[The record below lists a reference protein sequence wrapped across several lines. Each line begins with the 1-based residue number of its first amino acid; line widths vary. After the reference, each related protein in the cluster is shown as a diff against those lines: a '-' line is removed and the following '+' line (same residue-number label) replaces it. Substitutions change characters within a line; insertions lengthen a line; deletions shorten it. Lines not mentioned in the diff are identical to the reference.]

1 MRAAQRHLQKLSFT
15 RRAAALTKKWA
26 LCAAQRRLRKLSFTV
41 RRAAALAKNE
51 LHAPRSG
58 AYEKNE
64 LCVLRSGAHEHG
76 SDRRATSAV
85 RAPGRHRRQLQMQSV
100 RFHNKGTAQM
110 PLSALRTRAA
120 GIRWLRA
127 RTAQDCTWCKTTQQ
141 KISNHQ
147 VTGAA
152 APPRSGPHV
161 VRL

>member
-1 MRAAQRHLQKLSFT
+1 MLSLGFM
-15 RRAAALTKKWA
+15 RRAAALTKIELYSA
-26 LCAAQRRLRKLSFTV
+26 PRSGAY
-41 RRAAALAKNE
+41 KNE

-85 RAPGRHRRQLQMQSV
+85 RAPGRTAHTQSHTGQLQMQSV

-127 RTAQDCTWCKTTQQ
+127 RTARDFTWCKMTVF
-141 KISNHQ
+141 KN
-147 VTGAA
+147 A
-152 APPRSGPHV
+152 
-161 VRL
+161 